1 MSNQSGNYSGTTS
14 NAGNYGARMGAPDAA
29 ISEPKTIARQ
39 DNMQHAGVSVSVN
52 ASAGADPMALRRAL
66 LVSGMAGQAAR
77 AGK

>member
-14 NAGNYGARMGAPDAA
+14 NAANYGARMGAPDTRGNP
-29 ISEPKTIARQ
+29 EPKAAARQ
-39 DNMQHAGVSVSVN
+39 DNMQHAGPG
-52 ASAGADPMALRRAL
+52 AGTDPMALRRAL

>member
-14 NAGNYGARMGAPDAA
+14 NAANYGARMGAPDTR
-29 ISEPKTIARQ
+29 SNPEPKAVARQ
-39 DNMQHAGVSVSVN
+39 DNMQHAHPGS
-52 ASAGADPMALRRAL
+52 SAGAGTDPMALRRAL